1 MKVVGNAE
9 RDELSSPATG
19 GKIKRLK
26 IVSEHLKQARFQR
39 L

>member
-19 GKIKRLK
+19 GKKGWPRG
-26 IVSEHLKQARFQR
+26 SAE
-39 L
+39 